1 MSISRLARYLV
12 LTSLPVSSLFFSL
25 GGKVEECFG
34 IPVLQP
40 KSTIIGSFDASGSK
54 EGLSTQLYHPL
65 TKEKIWDS
73 AEAGGSFEI
82 AAPVKGSYRLC
93 FKSMVGSTQTLSFDT
108 RVTHEYDYDSH
119 AVKVATKAQTE
130 KVADLVTLLQ
140 RNLLDLRDQQHHTM
154 TREEVHRR
162 AAEATTDSV
171 GWWTVIKVFVLIV
184 ASVLQVLY
192 LRSFFDTKQIV

>member
-1 MSISRLARYLV
+1 MLASFLV
-12 LTSLPVSSLFFSL
+12 LTASPASALFFNL

-34 IPVLQP
+34 VPVMQP
-40 KSTIIGSFDASGSK
+40 RSTIVGSFDAAGTK

-73 AEAGGSFEI
+73 AEASGSFEI
-82 AAPVKGSYRLC
+82 SAPVKGDYRLC
-93 FKSMVGSTQTLSFDT
+93 FKSMVGSAQTLSFET
-108 RVTHEYDYDSH
+108 RVTHEYDYDGH
-119 AVKVATKAQTE
+119 AVKAATRAQTE

-140 RNLLDLRDQQHHTM
+140 RHMLDLRDQQHHSM

-162 AAEATTDSV
+162 AAESTTNSV
-171 GWWTVIKVFVLIV
+171 GMWTTIKIFVLIV